1 MMLTASTSEIFPTLH
16 MSMFASVDFSG
27 LKKEKWNQLNESSTW
42 SCWLALVLLPWGC
55 PGMSFWLQNPG
66 LQGSVWG
73 AGAGLEEPVPC
84 TGETEV
90 LWQFTFPCF
99 FCFLNVII
107 SKTKSEYNP
116 HEPKCVF
123 FLIWEQPGSFPLAGC
138 SFPPQVLRSKAGMQ
152 SFTFSLQVL
161 LIKEA
166 LYKKHFSSVLINQI
180 NKNKNFCQAIC
191 FCSYPSTGLK

>member
-1 MMLTASTSEIFPTLH
+1 MILQP
-16 MSMFASVDFSG
+16 G
-27 LKKEKWNQLNESSTW
+27 W
-42 SCWLALVLLPWGC
+42 PWCCSLGHVQGC
-55 PGMSFWLQNPG
+55 PSDFRTTVSKAVYEGPGRDWENQYPLQVK
-66 LQGSVWG
+66 LKFSEYSRFLV
-73 AGAGLEEPVPC
+73 
-84 TGETEV
+84 
-90 LWQFTFPCF
+90 

-107 SKTKSEYNP
+107 SKIKSEYSP

-123 FLIWEQPGSFPLAGC
+123 FSEQAGSFPLASC
-138 SFPPQVLRSKAGMQ
+138 RFPLQVLRSEAGMQ

-166 LYKKHFSSVLINQI
+166 LRKKHFSPVLINQI